1 MNIFISWSGE
11 RSKTAA
17 LALKSLLEDVFPQ
30 AVTVFISDHIN
41 PGENWGQR
49 LGAELEKSQFGILCL
64 TEDNSQAPW
73 LLFEAGALAK
83 SFAASRVVPYLID
96 KLPASA
102 DHSPIFQFQSVPAD
116 KDGTLRLVTSI
127 NEAKE
132 TPHAEQRLIKHFEKW
147 WTDLEHTLKGL
158 PPARQNLDRRSD
170 RDILESIHRKVTAL
184 AQERS
189 QPPGPTAELTTAEM
203 LHLVKLR
210 QQPATNYELNDIVK
224 KELRHLRDLGLVK
237 IKQPIATMPEKLQF
251 GDFFSLTEA
260 GETFAAGVRTI
271 SE

>member
-64 TEDNSQAPW
+64 TEDNFQAPW

-83 SFAASRVVPYLID
+83 KFAASRVVPYLID
-96 KLPASA
+96 KMPASA
-102 DHSPIFQFQSVPAD
+102 DHSPLFQFQSVPAD
-116 KDGTLRLVTSI
+116 KDGTLRLVMSI
-127 NEAKE
+127 NEANE

-147 WTDLEHTLKGL
+147 WSDLEHTLKGL
-158 PPARQNLDRRSD
+158 PASRQNLDRRSD

-189 QPPGPTAELTTAEM
+189 QPPEPTAELTTAEM
-203 LHLVKLR
+203 VHLVKLR
-210 QQPATNYELNDIVK
+210 HQPATRYELNETVK

-237 IKQPIATMPEKLQF
+237 IKQPIATMPEKLLF

-260 GETFAAGVRTI
+260 GEAFAVGVRAV
-271 SE
+271 SG

>member
-64 TEDNSQAPW
+64 TEDNFQAPW

-83 SFAASRVVPYLID
+83 EFAASRVVPYLID

-116 KDGTLRLVTSI
+116 KDGTLRLVMSI

-132 TPHAEQRLIKHFEKW
+132 TPHTEQRLIKHIEKW
-147 WTDLEHTLKGL
+147 WSDLDHTVKGL
-158 PPARQNLDRRSD
+158 HAARQNR
-170 RDILESIHRKVTAL
+170 
-184 AQERS
+184 
-189 QPPGPTAELTTAEM
+189 
-203 LHLVKLR
+203 
-210 QQPATNYELNDIVK
+210 
-224 KELRHLRDLGLVK
+224 
-237 IKQPIATMPEKLQF
+237 
-251 GDFFSLTEA
+251 
-260 GETFAAGVRTI
+260 
-271 SE
+271 